1 VVLLLRGAMSGK
13 ASHER
18 SSGRTTSFMNVGIEA
33 VWEHLAV
40 RKGRLDEHKYLSGSG
55 VHMSTGAGIVTLVP
69 KGQEV
74 ERIDEEMVSFL
85 AQVQMVQ
92 SLADIAALS
101 GSEHIARLHR
111 PGAKYFNMNPFE
123 VLGLTHKATSEEVR
137 AAYRRLSVKVHPD
150 KNPDNERAQS
160 AFEAVKAASER
171 LEDEERLAFCVR
183 ICTAAE
189 EAVERK
195 VKAQKKK
202 QAKAGEGE
210 AVPEDD
216 PDKMSIAVKIM
227 ICRMFA
233 EFEQRKAQL
242 EKQDAEHRKKAK
254 EEQAEREFM
263 EALKKQEEKMW
274 EKSRQKRVNGWR
286 NWAGSGGHKSKMP
299 RLKEERR
306 EDGGSGYNAHNDE
319 RGEEYKKDW
328 R

>member
-1 VVLLLRGAMSGK
+1 MCTATMSK
-13 ASHER
+13 Q
-18 SSGRTTSFMNVGIEA
+18 NV
-33 VWEHLAV
+33 
-40 RKGRLDEHKYLSGSG
+40 
-55 VHMSTGAGIVTLVP
+55 VTLVP
-69 KGQEV
+69 KGQEPQHV
-74 ERIDEEMVSFL
+74 DEEMMSFL
-85 AQVQMVQ
+85 AQVQMTQ

-123 VLGLTHKATSEEVR
+123 VLGLTHKATSEECR
-137 AAYRRLSVKVHPD
+137 AAYRKLSVKVHPD
-150 KNPDNERAQS
+150 KNPGNERAQA
-160 AFEAVKAASER
+160 AFEIIKAASER
-171 LEDEERLAFCVR
+171 LEDEDRLSFCMR

-189 EAVERK
+189 EAVDRK
-195 VKAQKKK
+195 VKSQKKK
-202 QAKAGEGE
+202 QAKAGESE

-216 PDKMSIAVKIM
+216 PDKMAIAVKIM

-263 EALKKQEEKMW
+263 DALKKQEEKMW

-286 NWAGSGGHKSKMP
+286 QWDSSGGHKSKMP
-299 RLKEERR
+299 KVKEERR
-306 EDGGSGYNAHNDE
+306 ADGASGYNAANNE
-319 RGEEYKKDW
+319 RGEDYKKDW